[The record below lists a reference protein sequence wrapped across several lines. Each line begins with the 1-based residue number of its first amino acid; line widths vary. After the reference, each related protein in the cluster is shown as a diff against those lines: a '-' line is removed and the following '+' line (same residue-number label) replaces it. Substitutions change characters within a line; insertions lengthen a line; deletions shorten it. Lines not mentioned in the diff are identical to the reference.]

1 MDKINRIRLPID
13 IMMTLVSIVLMGGNY
28 LFPSDIVHEI
38 LGVALFVLW
47 AVHIALN
54 RRWYASLAQASKLIT
69 STNAND
75 RRSYGAIFR
84 GKYNPYR
91 VMQTVINCCILICT
105 IFLMISGIILS
116 NHLFTFLNIQ
126 VGLGFARIAH
136 LLASHWYYLFMSLHI
151 GMHVGMIE
159 NKIKQKRKD
168 SHPEHNTSHPEHNI
182 CHSGYN
188 ISHPELVSGSF
199 AEEMPNQVRHDSS
212 SSLHDGSSSLHDGS
226 SSQQECHSRA
236 PTRESPNT
244 EIIGSSPIMTDG
256 ANPIMTLVGKI
267 LLALVCLYGLYAFI
281 ARGVWK
287 YLILQQQF
295 FFFDLERG
303 YILFA
308 IDYIS
313 IIILFATLSHLLAK
327 SLKKGKL

>member
-1 MDKINRIRLPID
+1 MDKINRIRLPVD
-13 IMMTLVSIVLMGGNY
+13 IIMTLVSIVLMGGSY
-28 LFPSDIVHEI
+28 LFPADIVHEI
-38 LGVALFVLW
+38 LGVGLFVLW
-47 AVHIALN
+47 AIHIILN
-54 RRWYASLAQASKLIT
+54 RRW
-69 STNAND
+69 
-75 RRSYGAIFR
+75 YGAIFR

-151 GMHVGMIE
+151 GMHMGMIA

-168 SHPEHNTSHPEHNI
+168 SHPEHNT
-182 CHSGYN
+182 
-188 ISHPELVSGSF
+188 SHPELVSGSF

-212 SSLHDGSSSLHDGS
+212 SSLHDRL
-226 SSQQECHSRA
+226 RK
-236 PTRESPNT
+236 
-244 EIIGSSPIMTDG
+244 IIPY
-256 ANPIMTLVGKI
+256 I
-267 LLALVCLYGLYAFI
+267 LLALVCVYGLYAFI

-303 YILFA
+303 YVLFA
-308 IDYIS
+308 LDYIS
-313 IIILFATLSHLLAK
+313 IIILFATISHLIV
-327 SLKKGKL
+327 SRLKKNR